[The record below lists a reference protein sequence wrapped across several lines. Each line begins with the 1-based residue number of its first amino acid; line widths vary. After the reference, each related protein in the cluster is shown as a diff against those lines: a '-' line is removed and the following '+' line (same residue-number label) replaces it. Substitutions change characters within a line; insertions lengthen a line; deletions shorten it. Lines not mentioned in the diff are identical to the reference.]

1 LTLAT
6 AVANIDTK
14 AAHTLALKTKCE
26 PPPFTSNIIMPPICS
41 DYLDWRSQLFTFGA
55 ENSSPKYWF
64 GEFVDFCWND
74 ENSGEPHS
82 ETGVVVGVAWNNADR
97 EWEYIVT
104 WLSSTAYPEGNYPI
118 SDMNFV
124 AEEILCRP

>member
-1 LTLAT
+1 
-6 AVANIDTK
+6 
-14 AAHTLALKTKCE
+14 
-26 PPPFTSNIIMPPICS
+26 MPLLCS
-41 DYLDWRSQLFTFGA
+41 DWLDWRSQLFNFGA
-55 ENSSPKYWF
+55 ENLTPKYWF
-64 GEFVDFCWND
+64 GEFVDFCWID

-104 WLSSTAYPEGNYPI
+104 WLSSTAYPEDNYPI

-124 AEEILCRP
+124 AENILCKP